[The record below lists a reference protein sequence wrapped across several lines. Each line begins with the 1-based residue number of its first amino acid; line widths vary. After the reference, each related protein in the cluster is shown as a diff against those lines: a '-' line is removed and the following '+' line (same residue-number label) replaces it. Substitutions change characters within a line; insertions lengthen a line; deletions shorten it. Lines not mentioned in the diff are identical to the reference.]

1 MWGDIFV
8 TFDLWHSKKTMCILN
23 SCSTRICNAY
33 KLWFSPKITL
43 FWDFTQKLGATTTS
57 ITRAS
62 FSQWDILSF
71 FERVTVPTAANIA
84 TNTFVLFQSE
94 KKDIMTYARN
104 IFAPLRLFKGKG
116 SPSSADA
123 QGRERIFLT
132 GFAWKDDI
140 KITYDMLRSTHNVK
154 NDSVKIISLGR
165 IGQVNG
171 RDI

>member
-1 MWGDIFV
+1 MGYFNKRNCTLMGGGIFLWPLIYDIV
-8 TFDLWHSKKTMCILN
+8 KKTMYILN

-62 FSQWDILSF
+62 FSQWDISSF
-71 FERVTVPTAANIA
+71 FERRVTVPTAANIA

-123 QGRERIFLT
+123 QGEKEFSWQVLHEKMT
-132 GFAWKDDI
+132 S
-140 KITYDMLRSTHNVK
+140 RSLMTCYVAHTT
-154 NDSVKIISLGR
+154 
-165 IGQVNG
+165 
-171 RDI
+171 